1 MEVLELDYA
10 LGEICHAEFT
20 DKPTT
25 PRRTRRLTDW
35 ITGSW
40 TEFLISSGMSNITSS
55 APNAASSASWLSPG
69 AGITA
74 GYDGS
79 SDALRTVI
87 IALTTLALY
96 NACELVGLV
105 SLTFSKHHGLYYWSL
120 LISSIGIIPYSL
132 GFMLKFLNLTPGNL
146 RWIAVT
152 FLTVGWYPM
161 ITGQALVLW
170 SRLHLILSGV
180 RGERI
185 LNWTKW
191 MIIINAVC
199 LHIPTTVLTYG
210 ANSDTDTSTFEGG
223 YNIME
228 KIQMA
233 GFFIQEVVLSSIYI
247 VETVKILRTSLQ
259 PHTRRTMIQLVA
271 INVTI
276 ILMDLGLL
284 GIEAASLYI
293 LETLVKGVIYS
304 IKLKLEFA
312 ILGKLVKFVS
322 GNKLDDLGRRASVG
336 FVPTEK
342 SSSTN
347 YPDSTMNVT
356 DFVDLSR
363 VRTDV
368 TDPSRE
374 SGDMRSRRRSRI
386 SSQTEYNIARFQHV
400 EDIST
405 LNEGSSR
412 GTSPTEERSGEG
424 EV

>member
-1 MEVLELDYA
+1 
-10 LGEICHAEFT
+10 
-20 DKPTT
+20 
-25 PRRTRRLTDW
+25 
-35 ITGSW
+35 
-40 TEFLISSGMSNITSS
+40 
-55 APNAASSASWLSPG
+55 
-69 AGITA
+69 
-74 GYDGS
+74 
-79 SDALRTVI
+79 
-87 IALTTLALY
+87 
-96 NACELVGLV
+96 
-105 SLTFSKHHGLYYWSL
+105 
-120 LISSIGIIPYSL
+120 
-132 GFMLKFLNLTPGNL
+132 
-146 RWIAVT
+146 
-152 FLTVGWYPM
+152 
-161 ITGQALVLW
+161 
-170 SRLHLILSGV
+170 
-180 RGERI
+180 
-185 LNWTKW
+185 
-191 MIIINAVC
+191 
-199 LHIPTTVLTYG
+199 
-210 ANSDTDTSTFEGG
+210 
-223 YNIME
+223 
-228 KIQMA
+228 
-233 GFFIQEVVLSSIYI
+233 
-247 VETVKILRTSLQ
+247 
-259 PHTRRTMIQLVA
+259 MIQLVA